1 MTHADT
7 DQLCECM
14 TRRHECLGQLC
25 ELGCRQLE
33 LIASGDLATLLKVL
47 SVKQRLLVNLQAI
60 ERSLDP
66 YREESPETRNWSSQA
81 QREHCAHLA
90 AECNAFLRTIV
101 TQEKQSEQQLS
112 EHRADA
118 AARLQGAHT
127 AAQACGAYAADAGA
141 LSGHLD
147 LSCDQ

>member
-1 MTHADT
+1 MTYEDT
-7 DQLCECM
+7 DKLCDYM

-33 LIASGDLATLLKVL
+33 LIAVGDLGTLLKVL
-47 SVKQRLLVNLQAI
+47 SVKQRLLVNLQSI
-60 ERSLDP
+60 ERALDP
-66 YREESPETRNWSSQA
+66 HREESPETRCWRSPT

-90 AECNAFLRTIV
+90 AECNAYLRTIV
-101 TQEKQSEQQLS
+101 TQEKQSEQELNQ
-112 EHRADA
+112 HRADA

-127 AAQACGAYAADAGA
+127 AAQACGAYAADVST